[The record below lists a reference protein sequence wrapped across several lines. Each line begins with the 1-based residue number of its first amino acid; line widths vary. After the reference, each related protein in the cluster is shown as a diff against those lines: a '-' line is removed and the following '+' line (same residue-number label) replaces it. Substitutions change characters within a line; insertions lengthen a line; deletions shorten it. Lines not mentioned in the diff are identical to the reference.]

1 MSAPEK
7 SHSRRRNG
15 NKSGRLGACWSYMY
29 AVQCG
34 KCLKWRKIP
43 TQEEFESIRANVTK
57 DPFVCN
63 KKLKVKCDDPA
74 DIEYNSSRTWVM
86 DKPDVPKSPPGF
98 HRDVILRKDF
108 SKMDVHYT
116 SPEGKRLRSSVEVA
130 TFLEE
135 NPKYK
140 KSISVADFSFITPKV
155 VLETVPKDFVRKLST
170 EKKIVKNGG
179 KMFFKS
185 A

>member
-1 MSAPEK
+1 
-7 SHSRRRNG
+7 
-15 NKSGRLGACWSYMY
+15 MY

-34 KCLKWRKIP
+34 KCFKWRKIQ
-43 TQEEFESIRANVTK
+43 TQEEFEVIRANVTK

-63 KKLKVKCDDPA
+63 KKFKVKCDDPA
-74 DIEYNSSRTWVM
+74 EIEYDSSRTWVL
-86 DKPDVPKSPPGF
+86 DKPDVPKTPLGF

-116 SPEGKRLRSSVEVA
+116 SPEGKRLRSLVEVA

-140 KSISVADFSFITPKV
+140 DSISVEDFSFTTPKV
-155 VLETVPKDFVRKLST
+155 VPETVPKDFVSKLSA
-170 EKKIVKNGG
+170 EKKIVKHSG
-179 KMFFKS
+179 KMFLKS
-185 A
+185 P

>member
-1 MSAPEK
+1 MVK
-7 SHSRRRNG
+7 N
-15 NKSGRLGACWSYMY
+15 GRLGACWSYMY

-34 KCLKWRKIP
+34 KCLKWRKIL
-43 TQEEFESIRANVTK
+43 TQEEFEGIRANVTK

-74 DIEYNSSRTWVM
+74 DIEYDSSRTWVM
-86 DKPDVPKSPPGF
+86 DKPDLPKTPQGF

-108 SKMDVHYT
+108 SKLDAHYT

-135 NPKYK
+135 NPEYK

-155 VLETVPKDFVRKLST
+155 VPETIPKDFVGKLRT
-170 EKKIVKNGG
+170 EKKIVKHGG
-179 KMFFKS
+179 KMFLKS